1 MSRPARTLFPRTKRR
16 ADALGERLKAARLRR
31 RMSETEMAARV
42 MVSRPTLRKLEA
54 GNLTVSFAV
63 LARALEVLNLDED
76 LDRIA
81 ENDKLGHRLADARTP
96 RPHRGKPDDPAS
108 RDGAPSP
115 DDPASPDDPES

>member
-54 GNLTVSFAV
+54 GDLTVSFAV
-63 LARALEVLNLDED
+63 VARVLEVLNLDED
-76 LDRIA
+76 LDRLA
-81 ENDKLGHRLADARTP
+81 ESDELGHRLADARTP
-96 RPHRGKPDDPAS
+96 RPHRAQADNRA
-108 RDGAPSP
+108 SP
-115 DDPASPDDPES
+115 DDPAS